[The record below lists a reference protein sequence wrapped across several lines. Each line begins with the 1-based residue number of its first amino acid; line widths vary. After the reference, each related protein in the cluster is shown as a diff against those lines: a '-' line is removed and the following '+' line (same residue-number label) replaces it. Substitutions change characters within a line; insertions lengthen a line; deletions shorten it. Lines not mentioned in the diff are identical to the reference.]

1 MGNAESSASSPESS
15 PAAEDKTLSLCDSP
29 PVCAVASP
37 PAANCTN
44 HRCADG
50 QSAGAGSSAE
60 ERSTESLFGG
70 KREREQPLDGS
81 IFQACT
87 PDSGADTNTGSGRQ
101 EKRARVEEEMMKKL
115 SGSEQPVDLSSA
127 LQAEVFEEGMQN
139 TEQVARESPTKASSP
154 SLEPEGKE
162 AFKGVNLLDSHE
174 ISVQNCKDDGSAS
187 STQQE
192 LSAPLAVD
200 GSKSV
205 NADTSDL
212 LLESPARS
220 SAGLRPLDSDAQ
232 ETGAETCL
240 LASRAPTPTTSGMQR
255 NQASIMEEPSPN
267 SAHSEDDFPLRLSLS
282 LRRQLCLDP
291 PTSLLRSAVAC
302 SPTVYDALGRIV
314 VEDGLIRMRV
324 LNFSTGMGPGLR
336 DESQSCDSPR
346 KQVVNSVTASHARGD
361 LSYRHASKPTKWERR
376 LVRMVSD

>member
-1 MGNAESSASSPESS
+1 
-15 PAAEDKTLSLCDSP
+15 
-29 PVCAVASP
+29 
-37 PAANCTN
+37 
-44 HRCADG
+44 
-50 QSAGAGSSAE
+50 
-60 ERSTESLFGG
+60 
-70 KREREQPLDGS
+70 
-81 IFQACT
+81 
-87 PDSGADTNTGSGRQ
+87 
-101 EKRARVEEEMMKKL
+101 MKKL

-240 LASRAPTPTTSGMQR
+240 LASRAPTPTTSGTGATCSR
-255 NQASIMEEPSPN
+255 RRRARAAATRPPSKTRW
-267 SAHSEDDFPLRLSLS
+267 SGGAKG
-282 LRRQLCLDP
+282 
-291 PTSLLRSAVAC
+291 T
-302 SPTVYDALGRIV
+302 
-314 VEDGLIRMRV
+314 
-324 LNFSTGMGPGLR
+324 
-336 DESQSCDSPR
+336 
-346 KQVVNSVTASHARGD
+346 
-361 LSYRHASKPTKWERR
+361 
-376 LVRMVSD
+376 